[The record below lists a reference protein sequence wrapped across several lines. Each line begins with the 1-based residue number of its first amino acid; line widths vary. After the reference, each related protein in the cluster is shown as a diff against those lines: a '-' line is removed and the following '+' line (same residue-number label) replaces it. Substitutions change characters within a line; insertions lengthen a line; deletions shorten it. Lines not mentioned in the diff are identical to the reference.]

1 MDVTLFGPNS
11 PGNLIRISAPWPDWA
26 FIPGPIPKNWQPT
39 PELVPLLVDARQ
51 CLARLD
57 GAARYLPANTYLLRP
72 LQQREALRSSA
83 LEGTYATAE
92 QLLLY
97 GLEPKEP
104 TSSSDPANAWREVFN
119 YDSALQRAEQLLRHV
134 PIASRVMKEL
144 HSRLLEGVRGADRTP
159 GVFRRRQVHIGS
171 DRRFVPA
178 PHDQVEDCI
187 AKLERYINEPDN
199 TDPLVRT
206 FMAHYQFE
214 AIHPF
219 LDGNGRVGR
228 LLLAVMIHRACSLQ
242 APWLYLSPYFDKH
255 KDEYID
261 RLFQVSTKGDWNSW
275 IALCL
280 RGTIEESRNALMRID
295 NLIKLKDK
303 YEKQL
308 AKARSSARLQQM
320 VVHLLSSPVTTI
332 SALARQFDIT
342 FPTAQ
347 ADVRRLMKL
356 RILKQMVPRSKPMSF
371 IAHEFFKAAYL
382 EELSF

>member
-1 MDVTLFGPNS
+1 MGFTLFA
-11 PGNLIRISAPWPDWA
+11 PGKLIRISAPHPDWA
-26 FIPGPIPKNWQPT
+26 FVPGPIPKNWQPT

-83 LEGTYATAE
+83 LEGTFATAE

-104 TSSSDPANAWREVFN
+104 TSTSDPANAWREVFN
-119 YDSALQRAEQLLRHV
+119 YDSALQRADQLLRHL

-159 GVFRRRQVHIGS
+159 GIFRKRQVNIGS
-171 DRRFVPA
+171 DRRFVPP

-187 AKLERYINEPDN
+187 AELEKYVNEPDN
-199 TDPLVRT
+199 TDPLVRA

-228 LLLAVMIHRACSLQ
+228 LLLAVMIHKACSLQ
-242 APWLYLSPYFDKH
+242 APWLYLSPYFDNH

-261 RLFQVSTKGDWNSW
+261 RLFQVSTRGDWNNW

-280 RGTIEESRNALMRID
+280 RGTIEESRNALVRID
-295 NLIKLKDK
+295 NLIRLKDK

-308 AKARSSARLQQM
+308 AKARSSARLQQI

-332 SALARQFDIT
+332 SSLAKQFDIT

-356 RILKQMVPRSKPMSF
+356 RILKQMAPRGKPMSF
-371 IAHEFFKAAYL
+371 LAHEFFKASYL
-382 EELSF
+382 EE

>member
-1 MDVTLFGPNS
+1 MDFTLFGANS
-11 PGNLIRISAPWPDWA
+11 PGNLLRISDPTDWA
-26 FIPGPIPKNWQPT
+26 FIPGPLPKNWQPT
-39 PELVPLLVDARQ
+39 LELIPLLVDARQ

-83 LEGTYATAE
+83 LEGTFATAE

-97 GLEPKEP
+97 GLEPKDP

-119 YDSALQRAEQLLRHV
+119 YDSALQRAEQLLQHL
-134 PIASRVMKEL
+134 PIASRVMREL

-159 GVFRRRQVHIGS
+159 GVFRKRQVYIGS
-171 DRRFVPA
+171 DRRFVPP
-178 PHDQVEDCI
+178 PHSHVEDCI
-187 AKLERYINEPDN
+187 AELERYINEPDG
-199 TDPLVRT
+199 TDPLVRA

-228 LLLAVMIHRACSLQ
+228 LLLAVMIHKACSLQ

-261 RLFQVSTKGDWNSW
+261 RLFRVSTQGDWNSW

-295 NLIKLKDK
+295 SLIALKDK

-320 VVHLLSSPVTTI
+320 VAHLLSSPVTTI
-332 SALARQFDIT
+332 PALAKRFDIT

-347 ADVRRLMKL
+347 ADVGRLMKL
-356 RILKQMVPRSKPMSF
+356 RILKRMPARSKPMYF
-371 IAHEFFKAAYL
+371 IAHEFFKASYV
-382 EELSF
+382 EH

>member
-1 MDVTLFGPNS
+1 VDNSLFGPSS
-11 PGNLIRISAPWPDWA
+11 PGKLVRISVPDPDWA
-26 FIPGPIPKNWQPT
+26 FIPGPLPNNWQPT

-72 LQQREALRSSA
+72 LQKREALRSSA
-83 LEGTYATAE
+83 LEGTYASAE

-104 TSSSDPANAWREVFN
+104 TSSTDPANAWREVFN
-119 YDSALQRAEQLLRHV
+119 YDKALQRAEQLLHRL
-134 PIASRVMKEL
+134 PIAGRVMKEL
-144 HSRLLEGVRGADRTP
+144 HSTLLAGVRGADRTP
-159 GVFRRRQVHIGS
+159 GIYRKRQVHIGS
-171 DRRFVPA
+171 DRRFVPP
-178 PHDQVEDCI
+178 PHDQVENCI
-187 AKLERYINEPDN
+187 AELERYINEPDS
-199 TDPLVRT
+199 TDPLVRA

-228 LLLAVMIHRACSLQ
+228 LLLALMIHKACALQ

-261 RLFQVSTKGDWNSW
+261 RLFQISTRGDWNSW
-275 IALCL
+275 ITLCL
-280 RGTIEESRNALMRID
+280 RATIEESRNTLVRID
-295 NLIKLKDK
+295 KLIGLKTK
-303 YEKQL
+303 YEQQL

-332 SALARQFDIT
+332 SAVAKQFDVS

-347 ADVRRLMKL
+347 ADIRRLVKL
-356 RILKQMVPRSKPMSF
+356 RILNEMTPRTKPMYF
-371 IAHEFFKAAYL
+371 VAHEFFAAAYM
-382 EELSF
+382 EE

>member
-1 MDVTLFGPNS
+1 VDRSLFGKDP
-11 PGNLIRISAPWPDWA
+11 PGELVRISTPEPDWA
-26 FIPGPIPKNWQPT
+26 FVPGPLPRDWAAP

-104 TSSSDPANAWREVFN
+104 TSSADPANSWREVFN
-119 YDSALQRAEQLLRHV
+119 YDSALQRAEELLQRF
-134 PIASRVMKEL
+134 PIAGRVMRDL
-144 HSRLLEGVRGADRTP
+144 HLTLLTGVRGADRTP
-159 GVFRRRQVHIGS
+159 GEYRRRQVHIGS
-171 DRRFVPA
+171 DRRFVPP
-178 PHDQVEDCI
+178 PHDRVAGCI
-187 AKLERYINEPDN
+187 AELEKYINEPDA
-199 TDPLVRT
+199 TDPLVRA
-206 FMAHYQFE
+206 FLAHYQFE

-228 LLLAVMIHRACSLQ
+228 LLLAVMIHKACSLQ

-261 RLFQVSTKGDWNSW
+261 RLFQISTRGDWNSW
-275 IALCL
+275 ITLCL
-280 RGTIEESRNALMRID
+280 RATIEESRNALSRID
-295 NLIKLKDK
+295 KLIELKAK

-308 AKARSSARLQQM
+308 AKAHSSARLQQI
-320 VVHLLSSPVTTI
+320 VVHLMSSPLTTI
-332 SALARQFDIT
+332 PALAKQFGVT

-347 ADVRRLMKL
+347 ADVTRLIKL
-356 RILKQMVPRSKPMSF
+356 KILNPATTKSKPRYF
-371 IAHEFFKAAYL
+371 VAHEFFAASYF
-382 EELSF
+382 ED